1 MKKMKIFISILVLG
15 FSCKGTGSQKDNE
28 SYMAPDSKT
37 FPASEYCSPEQF
49 TTLMGTYDFSGN
61 LEDYFVTHPDWQDN
75 PAKGVINDAAYYQRN
90 GRLEFEVL
98 SASMAASE
106 CWWKWKQN
114 MSPEKSWKIRADM
127 TVPEVWTTGE
137 NPEYQIGV
145 GLFVGKPE
153 GYTVFEVDFSAIAE
167 GERFVLSQNI
177 RNRRGGDPNYV
188 SRKVPID
195 TETIDMEIIYCHKD
209 RSLSIFYDGIRVDT
223 QPTDDKGIFDWE
235 IDTIFHVGIMAF
247 SEGPACT
254 SDFLYVDN
262 WEVYE

>member
-1 MKKMKIFISILVLG
+1 MKKTIVFFQIIFLG
-15 FSCKGTGSQKDNE
+15 FSCKGPGAPKDNE
-28 SYMAPDSKT
+28 SYTSRDSKT
-37 FPASEYCSPEQF
+37 FPASEYCTPNQF
-49 TTLMGTYDFSGN
+49 TTLIGSYDFSGV
-61 LEDYFVTHPDWQDN
+61 LEDHFEDHPDWQDN
-75 PAKGVINDAAYYQRN
+75 PTKGVIDDAAYHQRN

-114 MSPEKSWKIRADM
+114 MSPDKSWKIRADM

-167 GERFVLSQNI
+167 GRRFVLSQNI
-177 RNRRGGDPNYV
+177 QNRRGGDPNYV
-188 SRKVPID
+188 GMRVPL
-195 TETIDMEIIYCHKD
+195 EKESVDMEIIYCHKD
-209 RSLSIFYDGIRVDT
+209 KSLSIFYDGIRVDT
-223 QPTDDKGIFDWE
+223 QPTDENGIFDWE
-235 IDTIFHVGIMAF
+235 IGSVFHVGIMAF